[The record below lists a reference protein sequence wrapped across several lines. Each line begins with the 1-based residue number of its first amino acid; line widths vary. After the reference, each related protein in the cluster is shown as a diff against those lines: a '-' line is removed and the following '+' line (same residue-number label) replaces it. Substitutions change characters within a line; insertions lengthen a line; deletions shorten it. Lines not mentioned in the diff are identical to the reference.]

1 MQILLIVAIA
11 AVASVAMGAG
21 FLAPGF
27 DLNLQNLA
35 AQEESLES
43 PITSAFV
50 DFHITKLVTN
60 DPTGEFTVYAN
71 LIDEC
76 SFHSPQTI
84 GAGGKI
90 ICKLLD
96 GNDNIVAE
104 GNIELTGT
112 QILSGSITT
121 IIPISQKANFDS
133 NDVQNIEKVKIVVL
147 GGDPTP

>member
-1 MQILLIVAIA
+1 MQILLIVGIA
-11 AVASVAMGAG
+11 AVASVAMGTG
-21 FLAPGF
+21 FLTNGF
-27 DLNLQNLA
+27 DLTLQGLGV
-35 AQEESLES
+35 QEEALES
-43 PITSAFV
+43 PINAAFV
-50 DFHITKLVTN
+50 DFFITKIEGINSVN
-60 DPTGEFTVYAN
+60 EIVYKN
-71 LIDEC
+71 RIQEC

-147 GGDPTP
+147 GENPTP